1 MSEDTSAYTVT
12 LKGGKGYEDSWI
24 VVRGDSVADVA
35 AKLQGIGE
43 VVGATV
49 AAASLF
55 HGANAAGPIVQPP
68 PAAPIQQV
76 AEQLVAAQQAAPG
89 WATAPP
95 AQAAAPQQQFA
106 PQTQAATGP
115 RGERLH
121 PEGRTCAV
129 CPNPLMEK
137 KSSNGKLKW
146 QCSEWRWNGGNPNQ
160 HTAEFQN

>member
-68 PAAPIQQV
+68 PAVPIQPVQEV
-76 AEQLVAAQQAAPG
+76 QQQAAPG

-95 AQAAAPQQQFA
+95 AQAA
-106 PQTQAATGP
+106 TGP

-121 PEGRTCAV
+121 PEGKTCAA
-129 CPNPLMEK
+129 CPKPLMEK
-137 KSSNGKLKW
+137 KTQGGKLKW
-146 QCSEWRWNGGNPNQ
+146 QCEDWRWNNGSPNS